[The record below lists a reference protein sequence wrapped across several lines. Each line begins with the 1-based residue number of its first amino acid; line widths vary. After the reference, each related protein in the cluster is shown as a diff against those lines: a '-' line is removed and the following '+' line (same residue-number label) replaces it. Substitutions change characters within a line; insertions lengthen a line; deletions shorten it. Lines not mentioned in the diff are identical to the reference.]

1 MASLDFPSNPTDQ
14 QTYTLN
20 GITYQYNAAIGAWL
34 TVVVGSQPV
43 TLAANTQVLYS
54 NNGLISGSSGLVFN
68 NSANTL
74 YANTI
79 NVSSN
84 MRVYGNLQVGT
95 GTVTITNDSISAASI
110 TVAGSAIPSGNTS
123 NAAFDKANSALQN
136 TTGTFAG
143 SLYTTGKLGIGTSSL
158 APNQSLRVYGGRS
171 GFIANAE
178 TFAIGVSHS
187 TAAGNDYCYI
197 GSTSGPSPS
206 LVFSNSGGSE
216 LMRMDNGGIVSLS
229 GPMIISN
236 NANQLGTSGSSAA
249 AMWFSAAAGAIAF
262 DDAAHKAITWN
273 DGGGNFTMRCGS
285 RANGIYSDNFVAPVG
300 SSTTGASKIVLTA
313 DGGTG
318 AFAIYTANLGNNG
331 DAVGYVTN
339 LMADP
344 TSVSIEASNFKFNS
358 GYGSSV
364 VSYGVRAWVNFN
376 GTGTVGVNATIRG
389 SGNVTSVS
397 KPATGW
403 YRVNFTTAMPDA
415 NYTAVATGQPNG
427 YSGAYPGTGTN
438 AAGTQSTT
446 YVPIEIR
453 DTNNASGN
461 SDWIQ
466 LLVVR

>member
-43 TLAANTQVLYS
+43 TLANDTQVLYS
-54 NNGLISGSSGLVFN
+54 NNGLISGSSGLVFD

-110 TVAGSAIPSGNTS
+110 
-123 NAAFDKANSALQN
+123 
-136 TTGTFAG
+136 
-143 SLYTTGKLGIGTSSL
+143 
-158 APNQSLRVYGGRS
+158 
-171 GFIANAE
+171 
-178 TFAIGVSHS
+178 
-187 TAAGNDYCYI
+187 
-197 GSTSGPSPS
+197 
-206 LVFSNSGGSE
+206 
-216 LMRMDNGGIVSLS
+216 
-229 GPMIISN
+229 
-236 NANQLGTSGSSAA
+236 
-249 AMWFSAAAGAIAF
+249 
-262 DDAAHKAITWN
+262 
-273 DGGGNFTMRCGS
+273 
-285 RANGIYSDNFVAPVG
+285 
-300 SSTTGASKIVLTA
+300 
-313 DGGTG
+313 
-318 AFAIYTANLGNNG
+318 
-331 DAVGYVTN
+331 
-339 LMADP
+339 
-344 TSVSIEASNFKFNS
+344 EASNFKFNS

-364 VSYGVRAWVNFN
+364 IAYGVRAWVNFN

-397 KPATGW
+397 KPATGL

-415 NYTAVATGQPNG
+415 NYTAVATSQPNG

-453 DTNNASGN
+453 DTNNVTGN